1 MEIYEAK
8 QQVSIGLY
16 RDNPKIFDVVASNRI
31 KQQIADAMFVNMEV
45 GECRAITLR
54 PIYRKEDKESFS
66 VIFTQ
71 RVEVK
76 DLVRCQE
83 CKHHMDM
90 QYHYCRKW
98 GRECHDDSEFFCA
111 WGERADGGKD
121 DV

>member
-1 MEIYEAK
+1 MEYIEAK

-16 RDNPKIFDVVASNRI
+16 RDNPKTLDDVVEHRI
-31 KQQIADAMFVNMEV
+31 KQQMADELFATMEV
-45 GECRAITLR
+45 DECRATTLR
-54 PIYRKEDKESFS
+54 PIHRKEDKESFS

-90 QYHYCRKW
+90 QYHYCMKW
-98 GRECHDDSEFFCA
+98 GRECPDDSEFFCA
-111 WGERADGGKD
+111 WGERADGGQD
-121 DV
+121 E